1 MSHTYTPITQTL
13 FHKHCAS
20 DDGTNAFIPQAE
32 LGKKLHSVVEACTKA
47 KGELFPHDVHIV
59 TEKLSPLA
67 QKAVEKLA
75 SKRGYRAVCE
85 NHTRQLKYLYSDGGG
100 HYSTDYY
107 NYLEY
112 GLIRVSLR

>member
-1 MSHTYTPITQTL
+1 MSDTYTPITQAL
-13 FHKHCAS
+13 FLKKFGKG
-20 DDGTNAFIPQAE
+20 DGTNAFISQVE
-32 LGKKLHSVVEACTKA
+32 LEKTLHSVVEACTKA
-47 KGELFPHDVHIV
+47 KGELFAHDVHIY

-85 NHTRQLKYLYSDGGG
+85 NRTWQLEYLYSDGGG

-112 GLIRVSLR
+112 ALIRVSLK